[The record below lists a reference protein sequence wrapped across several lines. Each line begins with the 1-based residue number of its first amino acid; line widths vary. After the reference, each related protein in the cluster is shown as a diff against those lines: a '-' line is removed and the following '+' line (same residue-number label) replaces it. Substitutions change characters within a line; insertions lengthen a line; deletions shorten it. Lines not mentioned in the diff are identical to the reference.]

1 MHWLFIRNGFVS
13 TIFVPHSSN
22 YSVFQIGAYT
32 FNQYLCQFLDLVKS
46 PKDVQNKEV
55 VVGLVT
61 DMDLLHYV
69 TQNETSKLTSIS
81 ENNSTNSGN
90 ATPENLD

>member
-1 MHWLFIRNGFVS
+1 M
-13 TIFVPHSSN
+13 PYSSK
-22 YSVFQIGAYT
+22 YSVSLIGAYS
-32 FNQYLCQFLDLVKS
+32 FNQFLNLVKS